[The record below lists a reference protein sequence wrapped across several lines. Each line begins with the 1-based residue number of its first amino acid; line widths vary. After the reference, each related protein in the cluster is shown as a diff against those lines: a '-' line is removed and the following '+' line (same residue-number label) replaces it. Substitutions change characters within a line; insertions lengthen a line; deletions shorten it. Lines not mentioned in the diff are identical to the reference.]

1 MVYWC
6 CCEFFFFSSRRRHT
20 RCALVTGVRRVLF
33 RSVEARLSSTGDG
46 PFSWILGGYYFDE
59 ETYIQRR
66 VRLKGLTPGGIIS
79 LPDFLL
85 DEFGNSSTIA
95 GFASLTYALSDAFRV
110 TGGKIGRASWR
121 ERVCKYV

>member
-1 MVYWC
+1 MCQDTSNQQDFDGSPVYVSI
-6 CCEFFFFSSRRRHT
+6 FNKT
-20 RCALVTGVRRVLF
+20 QDNKAT
-33 RSVEARLSSTGDG
+33 SVEARLSSTGDG

-85 DEFGNSSTIA
+85 DEFE
-95 GFASLTYALSDAFRV
+95 
-110 TGGKIGRASWR
+110 IGRASCR
-121 ERVCKYV
+121 ERVCQYV